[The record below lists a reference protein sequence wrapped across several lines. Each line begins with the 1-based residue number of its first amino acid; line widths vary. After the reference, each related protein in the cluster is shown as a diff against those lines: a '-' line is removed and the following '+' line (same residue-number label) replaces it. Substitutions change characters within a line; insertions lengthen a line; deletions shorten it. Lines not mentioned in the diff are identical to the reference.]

1 MNVTDEIV
9 VKKVKECIL
18 SIDKDAEIIL
28 FGSRAR
34 GDAQEDS
41 DWDFLF
47 LTSLQVTPSLRE
59 RVVGKMFDVELE
71 EHTDLQIIAKNK
83 TVWET
88 KYVDS
93 PFYRN
98 VKDDGIHI

>member
-1 MNVTDEIV
+1 MGVTDNIV
-9 VKKVKECIL
+9 VQKVKQSIL

-34 GDAQEDS
+34 GDARPDS

-47 LTSLQVTPSLRE
+47 LTALPVTSAFRDAL
-59 RVVGKMFDVELE
+59 VIKMLDVELE
-71 EHTDLQIIAKNK
+71 QHTDLQVIPKNR

-98 VKDDGIHI
+98 VNDEGIRI